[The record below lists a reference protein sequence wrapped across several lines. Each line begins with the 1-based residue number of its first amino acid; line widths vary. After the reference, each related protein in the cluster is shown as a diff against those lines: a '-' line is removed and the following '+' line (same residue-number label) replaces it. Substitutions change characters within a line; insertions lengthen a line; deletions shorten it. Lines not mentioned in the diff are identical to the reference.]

1 MSERLG
7 PVAEA
12 LAALVTLGVA
22 VVTVVVA
29 PGNQRVPAAGIAV
42 ALVWSCAS
50 LFAALLGRRRR
61 DGEVRRVALPDDDEA
76 TATSVTTIVRVGG
89 EPTEIARST
98 VALAGRAGP
107 TIVVA
112 TDPAR
117 VEGLA
122 PLAESVHTDSDIAE
136 AVRDAARAASTDAV
150 LLVSARAVPTAEV
163 CARAAT
169 LLDDETG
176 WVSGTTVPLT
186 RDQFVSNRREV
197 VGAALRRRGV
207 SDLVLWESD
216 ATLVRRDLL
225 AEHELGSSRSW
236 GSWLRA
242 RAADGVRGCSV
253 DDALAMRAAPVAADS
268 YWPDALARQRAVAVD
283 LAGAVGT
290 GTRSARLDALLL
302 LLRELWAYPVTL
314 LAVCLVLV
322 GGHAGGLELLGLVA
336 ALGVSATL
344 RWAALRVGL
353 GVDLRPRAD
362 ATSAI
367 YHLPGSYSALPAA
380 ITRRVRPAGRAWG
393 TRPLVWGALAL
404 TLVTGGL
411 FVSSATTGTGTRVAA
426 ALCLV
431 TLGLLWAFAVR
442 SLVERSWQR
451 RSYRVRLQLAATLG
465 GVAVTTV
472 DGSPGG
478 VAVAGQFATRVPAVG
493 DEVDVEIRL
502 DDGTALDISGVVADR
517 RSTGERTQVGIELH
531 GGPDTIGAWSAQ
543 LLRAAATQSP
553 GANLGRGRTADAQ
566 QVDHER
572 HRTPRAVAVT
582 VLHRLLS
589 AVVVIASL
597 LVAAALVLVLLGFRP
612 YVIRSGSMI
621 PTYGVGD
628 IVLVE
633 QVRADQLR
641 PGDVASLEYYAP
653 TGEGLTHR
661 IRDIRHVGGDLE
673 FETRG
678 DANEHSE
685 TWTERPDALVG
696 KVVASVPAIGAIA
709 TSARTATVPML
720 ALVGVIALAVIGLL
734 FLRRP
739 GSDAA
744 GGPEPATETGT
755 ESADADANADEA
767 SRVSGAGAPG
777 GRPGR

>member
-1 MSERLG
+1 MSECLG

-22 VVTVVVA
+22 AATVVLA
-29 PGNQRVPAAGIAV
+29 PGGQRVAAAGIAV
-42 ALVWSCAS
+42 ALAWSCAS
-50 LFAALLGRRRR
+50 LFAALLGRRPR
-61 DGEVRRVALPDDDEA
+61 DGEVRRVELPA
-76 TATSVTTIVRVGG
+76 AGGTASVTTIVRVGD
-89 EPTEIARST
+89 EPAEIARST

-112 TDPAR
+112 TDPTR

-122 PLAESVHTDSDIAE
+122 SLAESVHTDPDIAA
-136 AVRDAARAASTDAV
+136 AVREAARVASTEAV
-150 LLVSARAVPTAEV
+150 LLVSARAVPRTDV

-197 VGAALRRRGV
+197 VGAALRRRSV

-225 AEHELGSSRSW
+225 AEHELGSSHSW
-236 GSWLRA
+236 GTWLRA
-242 RAADGVRGCSV
+242 RAGDGVRGCSI

-290 GTRSARLDALLL
+290 GARSARLDALLL

-314 LAVCLVLV
+314 LAVCLVLI
-322 GGHAGGLELLGLVA
+322 GGHAGGVELLGLVA
-336 ALGVSATL
+336 ALGVSAAL

-353 GVDLRPRAD
+353 GVDLRARAD

-380 ITRRVRPAGRAWG
+380 ITRRVRPVGRAWG

-404 TLVTGGL
+404 TLVTGAL
-411 FVSSATTGTGTRVAA
+411 FVGGATAGTGTRVAA

-451 RSYRVRLQLAATLG
+451 RSYRVRLQLAATLDG
-465 GVAVTTV
+465 EAVTTV

-478 VAVAGQFATRVPAVG
+478 VAVAGRFTATLPAVG
-493 DEVDVEIRL
+493 DEVDLEIRL

-517 RSTGERTQVGIELH
+517 RSTGGRTQLGIELH
-531 GGPDTIGAWSAQ
+531 GGSNTIGAWSAQ

-553 GANLGRGRTADAQ
+553 SADLGGGRTGDAP

-589 AVVVIASL
+589 AVVVVASL

-661 IRDIRHVGGDLE
+661 IREIRHVGDDLE

-696 KVVASVPAIGAIA
+696 KVVASIPAIGAIA

-720 ALVGVIALAVIGLL
+720 ALVGVIALAVVALL

-739 GSDAA
+739 GPPTPGPSTPDLASDD
-744 GGPEPATETGT
+744 PVSVDPA
-755 ESADADANADEA
+755 SAE
-767 SRVSGAGAPG
+767 RAPG